1 MIDGIRCI
9 ILNQSYEP
17 LSVVSSKRGLILVIE
32 GKATISEAHPT
43 LQIRSVKQAWPLPT
57 QIILNEYRKARPAHL
72 VPAQLTQRNLFIRD
86 KYQCQYCGR
95 IKIELS
101 RHEFLTRDHID
112 PLKNGGRDHWTNVVT
127 ACSTCNN
134 KKSDYNLEEAK
145 LYFGMELLSTPRIPT
160 VFEIWSRVRIRYP
173 KVVN

>member
-43 LQIRSVKQAWPLPT
+43 LQIRSVKQAWPVPT
-57 QIILNEYRKARPAHL
+57 QIVLNEYRKARPANL

-86 KYQCQYCGR
+86 KYKCQYCGR
-95 IKIELS
+95 EKRDLN
-101 RHEFLTRDHID
+101 HGEFLTRDHII
-112 PLKNGGRDHWTNVVT
+112 PTNKGGRDHWLNVVT
-127 ACSTCNN
+127 ACNACNN
-134 KKSDYNLEEAK
+134 RKADYTLEDAN
-145 LYFGMELLSTPRIPT
+145 LYFNMELLNKPRIPT
-160 VFEIWSRVRIRYP
+160 VFEIWSRVRVKYP
-173 KVVN
+173 KVN

>member
-1 MIDGIRCI
+1 MIDGIRCV

-43 LQIRSVKQAWPLPT
+43 LQIRSVKEAWPLPT
-57 QIILNEYRKARPAHL
+57 QIILNEYRRARPAHL

-86 KYQCQYCGR
+86 KYKCQYCGR
-95 IKIELS
+95 EKGELS
-101 RHEFLTRDHID
+101 KNEFLTRDHVH
-112 PLKNGGRDHWTNVVT
+112 PTTKGGRDHWPNVVT
-127 ACSTCNN
+127 ACNRCNN
-134 KKSDYNLEEAK
+134 RKSDYTLEEAAE
-145 LYFGMELLSTPRIPT
+145 YHDMALLSTPRIPT

-173 KVVN
+173 KVN